1 MKQLTMRSTLALAA
15 VAIAALT
22 LVQLASARSAQK
34 AAATAT
40 TVQVS
45 GGEFFFKLST
55 KSIAKPGKVTFV
67 FKNVGHVAH
76 DFHISGK
83 TTPLTQPGKTAT
95 LVVTF
100 TKKGTFTYLCTVP
113 GHAAA
118 GMKGVFTVR

>member
-1 MKQLTMRSTLALAA
+1 MKQLAIRSVSALATLAIVGLVLVPLA
-15 VAIAALT
+15 VAHT
-22 LVQLASARSAQK
+22 DRQTRS
-34 AAATAT
+34 TAT
-40 TVQVS
+40 TVQVQ

-67 FKNVGHVAH
+67 FKNIGHVQH
-76 DFHISGK
+76 DFDVNGK
-83 TTPLTQPGKTAT
+83 KTPLISPGKKAT

-100 TKKGTFTYLCTVP
+100 KKKGKFTYICTVP